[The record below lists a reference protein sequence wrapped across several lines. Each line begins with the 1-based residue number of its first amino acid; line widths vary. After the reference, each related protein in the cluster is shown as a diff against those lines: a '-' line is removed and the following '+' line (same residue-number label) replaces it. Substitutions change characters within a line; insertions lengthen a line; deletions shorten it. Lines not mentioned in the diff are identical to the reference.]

1 VEVLNYRDPDCPSI
15 HQKDHAELLTNRQA
29 VSLWTVLAFLML
41 AFACK
46 NSPDVNADDLT
57 GHWVIAKAERN
68 GRPSEYLDRGYF
80 TFTADGQLT
89 VNLTG
94 TEEKGGFRLADG
106 SIRMDGHRDYQID
119 RYAPDSL
126 FLQFSTNP
134 ESIFRILLIKEDE
147 ANR

>member
-1 VEVLNYRDPDCPSI
+1 VEVLNYR
-15 HQKDHAELLTNRQA
+15 KDHAELLTSWQA
-29 VSLWTVLAFLML
+29 VSYWTVLLFFML
-41 AFACK
+41 VFACK
-46 NSPDVNADDLT
+46 DSPDVSADDLT

-80 TFTADGQLT
+80 TFTADGQMT

-134 ESIFRILLIKEDE
+134 ESIFHILLIKDDE
-147 ANR
+147 ENR